1 MTQGVVP
8 VCDGMKKACLMG
20 HFHEHMFVGLIRYV
34 HKGGNICSLANEH
47 MLPRT
52 SVLHISLSHILS
64 MTCIVRNSHRACP
77 PVTSN

>member
-1 MTQGVVP
+1 
-8 VCDGMKKACLMG
+8 MG
-20 HFHEHMFVGLIRYV
+20 HFHEHMFVGLITYV

-64 MTCIVRNSHRACP
+64 MTCIVRNSHRAEVNP
-77 PVTSN
+77 ESWTQLKGSNETNFQY